1 MGTGAEEPW
10 TWGAGEGKE
19 ALGAWVRGG
28 GGRRIPALVECPGL
42 RRLSVS
48 PANPGDIFRRDQV
61 GAEGCQPQGQ
71 LRFPPRPLLLSLL
84 WPFFSWLCRQFL
96 LGRQGPLS
104 SALGHSPPHPPA
116 PALACFLNSLM
127 VLDTRTQTFP
137 LIMSGAMFE
146 SPSALT
152 ISGI

>member
-28 GGRRIPALVECPGL
+28 GGRRIPALVERPGL

-48 PANPGDIFRRDQV
+48 PVNPGDIFRRDQV

-96 LGRQGPLS
+96 QGRQGPLS
-104 SALGHSPPHPPA
+104 TALGHSPPPPHCEPPTQDLGPRGPSLLQLTSSRRDA
-116 PALACFLNSLM
+116 P
-127 VLDTRTQTFP
+127 TQTP
-137 LIMSGAMFE
+137 L
-146 SPSALT
+146 PP
-152 ISGI
+152 